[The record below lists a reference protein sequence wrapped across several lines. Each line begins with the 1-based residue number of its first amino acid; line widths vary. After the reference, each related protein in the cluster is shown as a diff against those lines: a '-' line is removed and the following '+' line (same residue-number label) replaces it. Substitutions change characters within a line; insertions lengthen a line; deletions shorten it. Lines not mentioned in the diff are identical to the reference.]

1 MTDAATTT
9 PLTRTKRV
17 PLDVRLGLAIERLR
31 RLSATGKS
39 ESVRGAAAAGAARLE
54 QLRADP
60 SLIGSGVVRR
70 YVRATNPA
78 EVSFASHIAL
88 YFGINIDEPENGQL
102 HGMDWVGHPDLI
114 DHATVVA
121 REFLSEF
128 HWELHRHATDYLER
142 VLPLDPPGA
151 EN

>member
-1 MTDAATTT
+1 MTETTT
-9 PLTRTKRV
+9 SSKLTRAKQI
-17 PLDVRLGLAIERLR
+17 PLDVRLSLAVERLR

-39 ESVRGAAAAGAARLE
+39 ESVRGAAEAGAAHLERL
-54 QLRADP
+54 LADP
-60 SLIGSGVVRR
+60 SLIRSGVVRR

-78 EVSFASHIAL
+78 EVCYASHIAF
-88 YFGINIDEPENGQL
+88 YFGLNVDDPENGQL

-128 HWELHRHATDYLER
+128 HWELHRHANDYLER
-142 VLPLDPPGA
+142 VLPLDPPA
-151 EN
+151 DEN